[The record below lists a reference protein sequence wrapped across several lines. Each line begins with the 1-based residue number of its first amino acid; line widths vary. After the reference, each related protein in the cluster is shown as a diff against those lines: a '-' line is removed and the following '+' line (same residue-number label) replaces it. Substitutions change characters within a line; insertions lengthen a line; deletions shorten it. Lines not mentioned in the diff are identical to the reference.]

1 MKIKCIIIDDEPIAC
16 KGLNEYIDE
25 IDFLHLEGIYDSGI
39 KAMNISGQQT
49 IDLIFLDIEMA
60 GLSGMDFYKSL
71 QHPPQVIFTT
81 AYPQYALQGFDVNA
95 LDYLVKPISFDRF
108 VKAAL
113 KAKEYFEAHTKQSPG
128 KIKNDDP
135 GFFYVKTD
143 NRIDK
148 IFLDDIFFAE
158 ALQNYVC
165 IHTKEKKYTTYLTF
179 KALEEYLP
187 ADKFLKIH
195 KSFIVAISKVDS
207 IEAGHLNILNQKLPI
222 SRNIKTEVMEKLMQD
237 RYLRR

>member
-1 MKIKCIIIDDEPIAC
+1 MINCIIIDDEPLAC
-16 KGLNEYIDE
+16 RGLKEYIGE
-25 IDFLHLEGIYDSGI
+25 IDFLHLLGIYDSAI
-39 KAMNISGQQT
+39 KAMNMPVGQT
-49 IDLIFLDIEMA
+49 VDLIFLDIEMA
-60 GLSGMDFYKSL
+60 GLSGLDFYRSL

-95 LDYLVKPISFDRF
+95 MDYLVKPISFDRF

-113 KAKEYFEAHTKQSPG
+113 KAKEHFEVRTKQFPDE
-128 KIKNDDP
+128 IKSDNA

-143 NRIDK
+143 NKIEK
-148 IFLDDIFFAE
+148 IFLDDIYFAE

-187 ADKFLKIH
+187 QDKFLKIH
-195 KSFIVAISKVDS
+195 KSFIVAILKVDS
-207 IEAGHLNILNQKLPI
+207 IEAGHLNVLNKKLSI
-222 SRNIKTEVMEKLMQD
+222 SRSLKTEVMEKLLQD
-237 RYLRR
+237 RYLKR